1 MSGLYNKKHA
11 MVAQMHQRHTR
22 HATAVPGR
30 PGLSNDYRKVV
41 VTEPLT
47 VSINNAGG
55 SLVTAHGRDWTQQQ
69 LQQHTI
75 LRTGPEPGRRW
86 AGSLRAVA
94 GEDEEGGPVRNGNDL
109 VQGRLWGH
117 APGLVRVILLRL
129 ELSVILVCIGHNKF
143 IRNRKRKK
151 KNKRD

>member
-1 MSGLYNKKHA
+1 

-55 SLVTAHGRDWTQQQ
+55 SLVTAHGRD
-69 LQQHTI
+69 
-75 LRTGPEPGRRW
+75 
-86 AGSLRAVA
+86 
-94 GEDEEGGPVRNGNDL
+94 
-109 VQGRLWGH
+109 
-117 APGLVRVILLRL
+117 
-129 ELSVILVCIGHNKF
+129 
-143 IRNRKRKK
+143 
-151 KNKRD
+151 